1 VNVVLGDEIK
11 GHGWS
16 ACLVVAAAARPADGV
31 ARPGPGETA
40 RARSSAPCFSLFY
53 LVEIWHRQLLQS
65 LSRPGSRVPMLPRI
79 RCQYGNYTI
88 SIEVPA
94 RIKQDFD

>member
-1 VNVVLGDEIK
+1 MCRRRRRRAAGGLGC
-11 GHGWS
+11 S
-16 ACLVVAAAARPADGV
+16 AGPRGNRPC
-31 ARPGPGETA
+31 PFQ
-40 RARSSAPCFSLFY
+40 RALFSLFY